1 MTMTHKMLAVLGLVA
16 VLLVGQFLFAAGA
29 AQGAL
34 PSRLPI
40 RHHDSVDRSGPVGA
54 YLALT
59 VTSDMAPYAWHAVQ
73 WQDSAGGWH
82 DVEGWRSQSGDGSV
96 WWVDAKDFGTGPF
109 RWVTKDGVDGQVIE
123 ASMPFQLPSVANETL
138 WVSVAPQS

>member
-1 MTMTHKMLAVLGLVA
+1 MTRNILAALVITA
-16 VLLVGQFLFAAGA
+16 VLLTGQFLFAAGT
-29 AQGAL
+29 AQAQL

-40 RHHDSVDRSGPVGA
+40 RHEHSADHPTPEGA

-59 VTSDMAPYAWHAVQ
+59 VTADMAPYAWHAVQ

-82 DVEGWRSQSGDGSV
+82 DVEGWQSQTDEGYR
-96 WWVDAKDFGTGPF
+96 WWVDAKDFGSGPF
-109 RWVTKDGVDGQVIE
+109 RWVTKDSAAGQIIE
-123 ASMPFQLPSVANETL
+123 ASMPFQLPDTANQTL